1 MSNLTDLQKTLLLI
15 FRHIGM
21 PADEAGAVSLFLT
34 KCNLEQEM
42 LDWLMEHPLSTPQD
56 VLDSLSRMLKA
67 RRRQDSLHTC
77 NDEW

>member
-1 MSNLTDLQKTLLLI
+1 MTSLTDLQKTLLLI

-21 PADEAGAVSLFLT
+21 PAEEAGAVSLILT

-56 VLDSLSRMLKA
+56 VLDHLGQLFRV
-67 RRRQDSLHTC
+67 RR
-77 NDEW
+77 E